1 MPLLPDRS
9 TPVSSDALP
18 SDAQFFWQLPPR
30 RLDRLLTLTH
40 QADQVE
46 LKLVVPVDAHASVCA
61 SLGAD
66 LSRASARKVY
76 YLDTADLMLERHGV
90 VARIRSFEDG
100 SGDSV
105 VKLRPISPGDLP
117 PRLRESKRFVVE
129 VDAMPGRFF
138 CTGAMKRR
146 LGMVDV
152 EQALG
157 EGRSLDALFSHRQRV
172 LLAAY
177 APPTVELDNLLVFG
191 PVQVRRCRVQPV
203 GLDGALTVEHWA
215 YPDGS
220 SILELSTRCRAEVAM
235 AATARVTSVLKAHD
249 INVTGCQQTKT
260 RTTLA
265 YFACAYGGCQHGR
278 EDGASST
285 TLRRPRSRFRSR
297 GDGPAVGE

>member
-1 MPLLPDRS
+1 MPLLPDHS
-9 TPVSSDALP
+9 TPVSADALP
-18 SDAQFFWQLPPR
+18 SDAQAFWQLPPR
-30 RLDRLLTLTH
+30 RLDRLLTLAH

-46 LKLVVPVDAHASVCA
+46 LKLVVPVGAHASVCR

-66 LSRASARKVY
+66 LSRASVRRVY

-90 VARIRSFEDG
+90 VARIRSFENG

-117 PRLRESKRFVVE
+117 AGLRRSKRFVVE

-146 LGMVDV
+146 LGMVDL

-157 EGRSLDALFSHRQRV
+157 EGHSLGALFSQKQRA

-177 APPTVELDNLLVFG
+177 APPTVGLDDLLIFG
-191 PVQVRRCRVQPV
+191 PVQVRRCRVRPV

-220 SILELSTRCRAEVAM
+220 SFVELSTRCRAEEAL
-235 AATARVTSVLKAHD
+235 AATARVTSVLRAYGID
-249 INVTGCQQTKT
+249 VAGCQQTKT

-265 YFACAYGGCQHGR
+265 YFACAHRGREHGR
-278 EDGASST
+278 KGASST
-285 TLRRPRSRFRSR
+285 TLRRLRSRFQSR
-297 GDGPAVGE
+297 GDEPA

>member
-1 MPLLPDRS
+1 MPLLPDHS
-9 TPVSSDALP
+9 TPVSADALP
-18 SDAQFFWQLPPR
+18 SDAQAFWQLPPR
-30 RLDRLLTLTH
+30 RLDRLLTLAH

-46 LKLVVPVDAHASVCA
+46 LKLVVPVGAHASVCR

-66 LSRASARKVY
+66 LSRASVRRVY

-90 VARIRSFEDG
+90 VARIRSFENG

-117 PRLRESKRFVVE
+117 AGLRRSKRFVVE

-146 LGMVDV
+146 LGMVDL

-157 EGRSLDALFSHRQRV
+157 EGHSLGALFSQKQRA

-177 APPTVELDNLLVFG
+177 APPT
-191 PVQVRRCRVQPV
+191 V

-220 SILELSTRCRAEVAM
+220 SFVELSTRCRAEEAL
-235 AATARVTSVLKAHD
+235 AATARVTSVLRAYGID
-249 INVTGCQQTKT
+249 VAGCQQTKT

-265 YFACAYGGCQHGR
+265 YFACAHRGREHGR
-278 EDGASST
+278 KGATST
-285 TLRRPRSRFRSR
+285 TLRRLRSRFQSR
-297 GDGPAVGE
+297 GDEPA